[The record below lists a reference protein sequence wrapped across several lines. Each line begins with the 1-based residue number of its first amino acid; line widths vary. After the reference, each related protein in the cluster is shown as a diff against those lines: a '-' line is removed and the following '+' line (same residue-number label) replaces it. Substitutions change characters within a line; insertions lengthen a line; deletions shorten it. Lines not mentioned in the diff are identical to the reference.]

1 MAGDTSSTGD
11 AEWHV
16 LHCDRWT
23 QMDPQSLYNII
34 KLFLLTLMP
43 TPANVIGVVCMQY
56 KYAKHCLVDFIK
68 IHLIIFKKLCIRFFE
83 MLV

>member
-1 MAGDTSSTGD
+1 MASDTSSTGD

-23 QMDPQSLYNII
+23 QMDPQSLYI

-43 TPANVIGVVCMQY
+43 TPANVIGMVCMQY
-56 KYAKHCLVDFIK
+56 KYAKHCLVK
-68 IHLIIFKKLCIRFFE
+68 IHLIVFKKLCIRLFE